1 MYNQQRFFFRDKVD
15 KLFASMDRDFDG
27 RLTLEEF
34 LGEETPIEK
43 LFKLMDRNGDGFVT
57 KKECFYC
64 LFQILFKL
72 KCSLSGVSD
81 YM

>member
-1 MYNQQRFFFRDKVD
+1 
-15 KLFASMDRDFDG
+15 MDRDFDG

-57 KKECFYC
+57 KKEY
-64 LFQILFKL
+64 IIHFKYL
-72 KCSLSGVSD
+72 RLTEICK
-81 YM
+81 

>member
-1 MYNQQRFFFRDKVD
+1 
-15 KLFASMDRDFDG
+15 MDRDFDG

-57 KKECFYC
+57 KKECIIHSKYYFNL
-64 LFQILFKL
+64 LFI
-72 KCSLSGVSD
+72 SSGVSD